1 MSAIRTAITDLKD
14 AIPYSQGIIPI
25 QGQKTNK
32 PKIIM
37 QYDIDMFEYI
47 EFTDQWYLNSTMIKV
62 ERRKPKVRYVRKV
75 KTRVTSWKGYDNLS
89 VVEMIRHRYSLI
101 QVISRSL
108 VRYQKY

>member
-1 MSAIRTAITDLKD
+1 
-14 AIPYSQGIIPI
+14 
-25 QGQKTNK
+25 
-32 PKIIM
+32 
-37 QYDIDMFEYI
+37 
-47 EFTDQWYLNSTMIKV
+47 MIKV

-89 VVEMIRHRYSLI
+89 VVEMIRHKYSLI